1 MIEVRGLQARSSDR
15 ARLYLGELVTPEYDG
30 LPVPP
35 WVQPDWRFRTGTRG
49 HLGPGGRDPCG
60 FVAASW

>member
-35 WVQPDWRFRTGTRG
+35 
-49 HLGPGGRDPCG
+49 
-60 FVAASW
+60 